1 MAKKESKKVQGK
13 QVKDASLASNNQMRM
28 PELLDRGLG
37 SSYAMAV
44 SRAMDMAGSLS
55 GSKNGF
61 LGVDKVT
68 LDPTEYGS
76 WSLLG
81 KKK

>member
-1 MAKKESKKVQGK
+1 MAKLSKKSQGSH
-13 QVKDASLASNNQMRM
+13 VDGASLSSTNQMRM
-28 PELLDRGLG
+28 PEMLERGIG
-37 SSYAMAV
+37 SSFAMAV

-61 LGVDKVT
+61 LGFEKIT

-76 WSLLG
+76 WSLLH
-81 KKK
+81 KNK

>member
-13 QVKDASLASNNQMRM
+13 KVEGTSKSSTNQFTM

-44 SRAMDMAGSLS
+44 GRAMDMAGSLS